1 MADSKEILVRVG
13 EVLNDLQLPEIE
25 GGLTDLGFVPE
36 SQLQGGT
43 LTVVIKPPVF
53 DPQLQASL
61 EEEIEAALS
70 AIEGVGKVELQFE
83 PEVQHDGRT
92 REGAAAGIRNVIA
105 VASGKGGVG
114 KSTVS
119 VNLAVALA
127 QNGAKVGLVDTDV
140 YGPNVP
146 RMMGVERLPQAPSP
160 EGKLVPAEAYGVKL
174 MSIGFLVKPEQAM
187 VWRGPM
193 LHNAIRQFIQDVE
206 WGELD
211 YLIVD
216 MPPGTGDVQ
225 LSLAQ
230 TTPLSGGLIVTL
242 PQEVSVDDARRGMEM
257 FHQMEIPVF
266 GVVENMSY
274 LDVEGQ
280 RIEVFGSGGGA
291 ALAEEMGVELI
302 GQIPMDPGV
311 REGGDLG
318 KPVVAEKPNAPTAQ
332 RLKEIAAELALKA
345 AAAARESQKQAI
357 PITMVEE

>member
-13 EVLNDLQLPEIE
+13 EILNGLQFPEFE

-36 SQLQGGT
+36 SQMQGGT
-43 LTVVIKPPVF
+43 LSVSIKPPVF

-61 EEEIEAALS
+61 GEEIEAALS
-70 AIEGVGKVELQFE
+70 GMEGVSKVDLQFK

-211 YLIVD
+211 YLIID
-216 MPPGTGDVQ
+216 MPPGTGDIALTLSQ
-225 LSLAQ
+225 LLPLTGAVVVCTPQKVAQ
-230 TTPLSGGLIVTL
+230 
-242 PQEVSVDDARRGMEM
+242 DDATRAAAM
-257 FHQMEIPVF
+257 FKQLGIDVL
-266 GVVENMSY
+266 GVVE
-274 LDVEGQ
+274 
-280 RIEVFGSGGGA
+280 
-291 ALAEEMGVELI
+291 
-302 GQIPMDPGV
+302 
-311 REGGDLG
+311 
-318 KPVVAEKPNAPTAQ
+318 K
-332 RLKEIAAELALKA
+332 
-345 AAAARESQKQAI
+345 
-357 PITMVEE
+357 